1 MSGPMSAKAAS
12 SDAAVPERILSGR
25 ELPPAV
31 ARCIAYAVMSDLLA
45 SPHDVESVVYNTT
58 DPIDLSGLPYEAPG
72 LAALIEDYRTMP
84 MLDLKRAYSSMFE
97 VGSDGP
103 PVPIREDLQLG
114 QKSGVREEL
123 VRFFDFF
130 GYTLSEKFAWA
141 PDHLSVELEFM
152 QFLAVSEAEALDQ
165 LANGETVAIDV
176 SSFQLGQFDFLER
189 HLINWVP
196 ILLQAVENQNSAS
209 FYCRV
214 ITVLRDF
221 LAADYAWQEN
231 TISAPA
237 TRS

>member
-1 MSGPMSAKAAS
+1 VF
-12 SDAAVPERILSGR
+12 AVADVPVSERIVTGR
-25 ELPPAV
+25 ELPPTI

-58 DPIDLSGLPYEAPG
+58 DPIDLSGLPYEVPA
-72 LAALIEDYRTMP
+72 LQALIDDYRKMP
-84 MLDLKRAYSSMFE
+84 MPDLKRAYSSMFE
-97 VGSDGP
+97 VGSEGP

-114 QKSGVREEL
+114 QKTGVREEL
-123 VRFFDFF
+123 VRFFEFF

-165 LANGETVAIDV
+165 LANGETPTIDV

-196 ILLQAVENQNSAS
+196 ILLQAVQKQNSES

-214 ITVLRDF
+214 VDVLRDF
-221 LAADYAWQEN
+221 LAADFAWQKK
-231 TISAPA
+231 TISTAGA
-237 TRS
+237 IA

>member
-1 MSGPMSAKAAS
+1 MS
-12 SDAAVPERILSGR
+12 ERIVAGR
-25 ELPPAV
+25 ELPPTI
-31 ARCIAYAVMSDLLA
+31 ARCVAYAVLSDLLA
-45 SPHDVESVVYNTT
+45 SPHDVESVVYNTSE
-58 DPIDLSGLPYEAPG
+58 PIDLSGLPYEVPG
-72 LAALIEDYRTMP
+72 LQALIDDYRKMP

-114 QKSGVREEL
+114 QRTGVREEL

-130 GYTLSEKFAWA
+130 GYSLSEKFAWA

-165 LANGETVAIDV
+165 VAHGETASVDVA
-176 SSFQLGQFDFLER
+176 SFQLGQFDFLER

-196 ILLQAVENQNSAS
+196 ILLQAVERQNSES

-214 ITVLRDF
+214 VTLLRDF
-221 LAADYAWQEN
+221 LAADFAWQAQ
-231 TISAPA
+231 TISTAGA
-237 TRS
+237 AS